1 MEEDIRSIGP
11 RIRMM
16 RPSLTDKE
24 QQIVD
29 YLLKLGGQI
38 QDLTITQIADHEQV
52 SEAMVVKLAKK
63 LGFSGYRDIRRMLYE
78 YSQLPVAEM
87 YEELDPEDTAETI
100 VHKVFQ
106 TAVQA
111 LHETEAILNIAD
123 IERAADTILNSRN
136 RDFYGVGGSATIAR
150 DAGHKFMRI
159 GVRCTTYEDAH
170 LMAMSASLLSEGDMV
185 LAISH
190 SGETSAVLDA
200 VRLARQNGAS
210 VIGLTNYSTST
221 LAAEADISLFSTA
234 RGSAIMG
241 ENAAARIAQLNIL
254 DALFVRV
261 AQRDYNRALDDLNKT
276 MASVKQ
282 KRETN
287 R

>member
-1 MEEDIRSIGP
+1 MAEDIRSIGP
-11 RIRMM
+11 RIRMV
-16 RPSLTDKE
+16 RPSLTTKE

-29 YLLKLGGQI
+29 YLLELGGHI
-38 QDLTITQIADHEQV
+38 QDMTITQIAAHQQV

-63 LGFSGYRDIRRMLYE
+63 LGFSGYRDIRHRLHE

-87 YEELDPEDTAETI
+87 YKELDPDDTAETI

-123 IERAADTILNSRN
+123 IERAVDILLQSRN

-150 DAGHKFMRI
+150 DASHKFMRI
-159 GVRCTTYEDAH
+159 GVRCMAFDDAH
-170 LMAMSASLLSEGDMV
+170 MMAMSASLLSSGDMV

-200 VRLARQNGAS
+200 VRLARQNGAL

-221 LAAEADISLFSTA
+221 LALEADVSLFSTA

-261 AQRDYNRALDDLNKT
+261 AQRDYTRALDNLNKT
-276 MASVKQ
+276 MSSVKQ
-282 KRETN
+282 KRETQ